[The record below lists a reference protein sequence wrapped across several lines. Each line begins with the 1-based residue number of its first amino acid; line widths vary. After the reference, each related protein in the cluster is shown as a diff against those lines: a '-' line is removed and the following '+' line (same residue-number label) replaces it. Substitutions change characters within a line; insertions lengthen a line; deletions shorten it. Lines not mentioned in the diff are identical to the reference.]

1 MRFEKNRVAKG
12 IQGLAA
18 VLDDGESWP
27 VDVAGALAASIEKW
41 KFIVAH
47 YETGEKSVLMDG
59 GDRTCAF
66 CRLFLMKNCNG
77 CPVNEKTDASCD
89 GTPYD
94 DYRCTKNLT
103 TAKAELEFL
112 QSLVKP

>member
-47 YETGEKSVLMDG
+47 YETGGKSILMDG
-59 GDRTCAF
+59 GDMTCAL
-66 CRLFLMKNCNG
+66 CHLFLAKGCEG
-77 CPVNEKTDASCD
+77 CPVGSSCD
-89 GTPYD
+89 NSPYD
-94 DYRCTKNLT
+94 TYRCTKDLA

-112 QSLVKP
+112 QSLVKS

>member
-27 VDVAGALAASIEKW
+27 ADVAGALAASIEKW

-47 YETGEKSVLMDG
+47 YETQPKSILMDG
-59 GDRTCAF
+59 GDMTCAL
-66 CRLFLMKNCNG
+66 CRLFLAKGCEG
-77 CPVNEKTDASCD
+77 CPVQEKTKDSCD

-94 DYRCTKNLT
+94 TYRCTKDLA